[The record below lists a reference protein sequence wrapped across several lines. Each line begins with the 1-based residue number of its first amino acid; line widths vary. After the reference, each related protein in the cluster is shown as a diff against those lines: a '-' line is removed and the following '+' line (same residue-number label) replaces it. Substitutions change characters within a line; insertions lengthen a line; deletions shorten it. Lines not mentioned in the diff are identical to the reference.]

1 MNKLKSKS
9 VKGAILFTL
18 GIVSITACAN
28 NASASSN
35 SNKENTTS
43 NAVSESSV
51 ISKDNSKESSKES
64 TDKVSNTNVNRDL
77 TTIYSAEDLDTSTDG
92 VKIDF
97 SGDSATVNGE
107 GAEVSGGVVTIT
119 KAGTYVLSGELKY
132 GSLVVK
138 AGDEDLV
145 HIVLNGTNITSSTTS
160 AINISKA
167 KKVVLTLAD
176 STENTLSDAGEYT
189 YAEGE
194 DEPDAAVFSSSD
206 LVINGNGTLTVLG
219 NAASALKSKDN
230 LTIISGKLNL
240 TSKDNAIKGK
250 DSVVVEN
257 TELLVNA
264 KGKGI
269 TTEGNLYI
277 YNGNIDIKESEEG
290 LEGKQIELY
299 GGNINI
305 VSTDDGIN
313 EREKADK
320 SLSEEEQER
329 FSNQNQ
335 TDTWLKVEG
344 GTIYVDAAGDG
355 IDSNGQV
362 YINGG
367 ELIVY
372 GPTDDGNATLDY
384 NGEAVITGGTYIG
397 LGSSGMAQGFSD
409 ASTQNSVE
417 VFYDSTQNKNTNIAI
432 TDASGNTLF
441 NIEAKKNFSDLLF
454 SSSSVKT
461 GDKLTIKTGDDTKE
475 VTVEGVNTTTGES
488 GGRGGMGQPP
498 QGGRPQGQPPQGQP
512 PRGRGKNNS
521 GRNSNEDL
529 NRDSDRNSNRDS
541 NGNSDRNSDRNS
553 FDERGYFDN
562 RDSENDRNSDD
573 RKFSN
578 DRQFSDDR
586 GFSKDREFDDRE
598 EFSNRDFGDR
608 GGFSDREFQDKRNSN
623 SQNQPRKE

>member
-1 MNKLKSKS
+1 
-9 VKGAILFTL
+9 
-18 GIVSITACAN
+18 
-28 NASASSN
+28 
-35 SNKENTTS
+35 
-43 NAVSESSV
+43 
-51 ISKDNSKESSKES
+51 
-64 TDKVSNTNVNRDL
+64 
-77 TTIYSAEDLDTSTDG
+77 
-92 VKIDF
+92 
-97 SGDSATVNGE
+97 
-107 GAEVSGGVVTIT
+107 
-119 KAGTYVLSGELKY
+119 
-132 GSLVVK
+132 
-138 AGDEDLV
+138 
-145 HIVLNGTNITSSTTS
+145 
-160 AINISKA
+160 
-167 KKVVLTLAD
+167 
-176 STENTLSDAGEYT
+176 
-189 YAEGE
+189 
-194 DEPDAAVFSSSD
+194 
-206 LVINGNGTLTVLG
+206 LG

-313 EREKADK
+313 AREKADK

-475 VTVEGVNTTTGES
+475 VTVEGVNTTTG
-488 GGRGGMGQPP
+488 
-498 QGGRPQGQPPQGQP
+498 
-512 PRGRGKNNS
+512 
-521 GRNSNEDL
+521 
-529 NRDSDRNSNRDS
+529 
-541 NGNSDRNSDRNS
+541 
-553 FDERGYFDN
+553 
-562 RDSENDRNSDD
+562 
-573 RKFSN
+573 
-578 DRQFSDDR
+578 
-586 GFSKDREFDDRE
+586 
-598 EFSNRDFGDR
+598 
-608 GGFSDREFQDKRNSN
+608 
-623 SQNQPRKE
+623 